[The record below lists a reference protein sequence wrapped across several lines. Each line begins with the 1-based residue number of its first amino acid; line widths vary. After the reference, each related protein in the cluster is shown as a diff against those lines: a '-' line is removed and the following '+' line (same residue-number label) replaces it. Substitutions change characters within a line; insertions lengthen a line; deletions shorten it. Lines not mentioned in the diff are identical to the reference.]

1 MAADVLPSSR
11 EGLLRLLYE
20 EDRVVAED
28 RIVVAAA
35 MGEEMATGDLGSEKR
50 ERLAEMWRMLSG
62 LERPFFPLRGR
73 DILGEGGIEAGVQM
87 GKLLGE
93 VEAWWVSRNFVDDR
107 AGCLAEARRL
117 LRERSEGAG
126 A

>member
-1 MAADVLPSSR
+1 MAEDALPSSR

-28 RIVVAAA
+28 KIVVAAA
-35 MGEEMATGDLGSEKR
+35 MEEAMPTGDSGAEKR
-50 ERLAEMWRMLSG
+50 KKLGEMWRMLKG

-73 DILGEGGIEAGVQM
+73 DILGEEGLEAGVQM

-93 VEAWWVSRNFVDDR
+93 VESWWISRNFVDDR

-117 LRERSEGAG
+117 LRERSAG

>member
-35 MGEEMATGDLGSEKR
+35 MGEEMTAAGDLGSEKR
-50 ERLAEMWRMLSG
+50 ERLAEMWRMLRD

-117 LRERSEGAG
+117 LRERSAG